1 MLASVDSKT
10 RHEGEEGNLSRKTIT
25 LLGVLAAIA
34 AVTLSGVAGKAEA
47 RTQDSELTG
56 AGSTFVAPLVSAWT
70 PKVQSALGIKVTYGP
85 IGSGGGINAIT
96 SRTVDFGASDAPLS
110 PDQATACKGC
120 LQVPWALGATVVTYN
135 VKDAPDHL
143 KLTGQVVAD
152 MYTGKITSWNDPAIA
167 SLNPGV
173 NLPDTKVTPVYRSD
187 GSGDSYVF
195 TSYLSAI
202 DPSWKSSVGASTQ
215 PAFPTGTGA
224 EKNSGVAA
232 AIQST
237 DGAIGYV
244 AISYIAADSLHAA
257 LLQNA
262 AGKYPVAGLD
272 TIAAAAAAVTS
283 VQPDGSIPLVNPP
296 ASAADAYPMS
306 TYTYAIVPQSSGDKA
321 AAMRD
326 FLTYAI
332 TDGQAF
338 GKDLGFPD
346 MPSFVIDHDKTVIAK
361 IT

>member
-1 MLASVDSKT
+1 MKMQKLTAPLLAVA
-10 RHEGEEGNLSRKTIT
+10 
-25 LLGVLAAIA
+25 VLALA
-34 AVTLSGVAGKAEA
+34 AGCGGSGSSDNNGGGGGSGGK
-47 RTQDSELTG
+47 TSNVLIG
-56 AGSTFVAPLVSAWT
+56 AGSTLVYPLLSQWEPDYANKDGVT
-70 PKVQSALGIKVTYGP
+70 ITYGA
-85 IGSGGGINAIT
+85 IGSGGGIEAI
-96 SRTVDFGASDAPLS
+96 SGRTVDFGASDAPLS
-110 PDQATACKGC
+110 TDQASACKGC

-135 VKDAPDHL
+135 VKGVSDHL

-152 MYTGKITSWNDPAIA
+152 MYSGKITSWNDQAIA
-167 SLNPGV
+167 ALNPGV

-202 DPSWKSSVGASTQ
+202 SPEWKSSVGASTQ
-215 PAFPTGTGA
+215 PAFPNGTGA

-232 AIQST
+232 AVQST

-244 AISYIAADSLHAA
+244 AMSYIAADSLNSA

-262 AGKYPVAGLD
+262 AGNFPVPGLD
-272 TIAAAAAAVTS
+272 TISAAAAAVTD

-306 TYTYAIVPQSSGDKA
+306 TYTYAIVPQKSDKA
-321 AAMRD
+321 AELKD
-326 FLTYAI
+326 FLMYAI

-338 GKDLGFPD
+338 GKDLGFPE
-346 MPSFVIDHDKTVIAK
+346 MPSTVIDHDKTEIAK
-361 IT
+361 IS

>member
-1 MLASVDSKT
+1 MMMKKLTAPLAAVA
-10 RHEGEEGNLSRKTIT
+10 
-25 LLGVLAAIA
+25 VLALA
-34 AVTLSGVAGKAEA
+34 AGCGGSSASGNDGGGG
-47 RTQDSELTG
+47 DSTTEVSVLTG
-56 AGSTFVAPLVSAWT
+56 AGSTLVYPLVSQWEPDYADKDGVT
-70 PKVQSALGIKVTYGP
+70 ITYGA
-85 IGSGGGINAIT
+85 IGSGGGIEAI
-96 SRTVDFGASDAPLS
+96 SGRTVDFGASDAPLS
-110 PDQATACKGC
+110 PDQAKACKSC

-135 VKDAPDHL
+135 VKGVDDHL
-143 KLTGQVVAD
+143 KLTGGVVAD
-152 MYTGKITSWNDPAIA
+152 MFTGKVTSWNDPAIA

-202 DPSWKSSVGASTQ
+202 SSDWKTNVGASTQ

-232 AIQST
+232 AVQST

-244 AISYIAADSLHAA
+244 GISYIEADALHAA
-257 LLQNA
+257 LLENA
-262 AGKYPVAGLD
+262 AGNYPVPGLD
-272 TIAAAAAAVTS
+272 TISAAAAAVTD

-306 TYTYAIVPQSSGDKA
+306 TYTYAIVPQTSDKA
-321 AAMRD
+321 AALKD
-326 FLTYAI
+326 FLMYAI

-338 GKDLGFPD
+338 GKDLGFPE
-346 MPSFVIDHDKTVIAK
+346 MPSAVIDHDKTEIAK
-361 IT
+361 IS